1 MAAVMTIAT
10 TTTCPS
16 LRVIIK
22 HTTTTTTISRTSC
35 ISSDNGRLRWFRD
48 FVGQLMDTSVV
59 KAKPLCPRCQEDT
72 AFHGQVGVYDT
83 MVNTAVVHVCSG
95 QEPIEVLPDHIMKSR
110 AGPVDGPGE
119 RSERPRQ

>member
-22 HTTTTTTISRTSC
+22 HNSTTTIFRASC
-35 ISSDNGRLRWFRD
+35 ISSGNNRLRWFRD
-48 FVGQLMDTSVV
+48 FVGQPMDSSVV
-59 KAKPLCPRCQEDT
+59 QAKPLRPRCQEDT

-83 MVNTAVVHVCSG
+83 MANTAVVHVCSR
-95 QEPIEVLPDHIMKSR
+95 QEPVEVLPNHIMKSC

-119 RSERPRQ
+119 RSERPR